1 MAQQQPK
8 ETDVIKRKLES
19 FAALQRKIDNQIER
33 LEQLKQTM
41 SSPSSPNLGSSGGGS
56 YDGVS
61 KIQRQVEKKDELDRK
76 IRELVVKE
84 SEIRKEL
91 EQLIEQLEKPDEQT
105 VLEMR
110 YLDRQNWWAICV
122 ALYGNRDD
130 YQNNGEKYLKR
141 TFKLHGSALQSLAR
155 AYNAIN

>member
-8 ETDVIKRKLES
+8 ETDAIKHKLES

-41 SSPSSPNLGSSGGGS
+41 GSPSSPNLGGGGGGS
-56 YDGVS
+56 SDGVS
-61 KIQRQVEKKDELDRK
+61 KIERQIEKKDKLDRK
-76 IRELVVKE
+76 IREMIGRE
-84 SEIRKEL
+84 SELRKEL
-91 EQLIEQLEKPDEQT
+91 ELLIEQLTKPDEQT

-110 YLDRQNWWAICV
+110 YLDRQNWWTICA

-130 YQNNGEKYLKR
+130 YQNGEKYLKR
-141 TFKLHGSALQSLAR
+141 TFKVHGSALQSLAR
-155 AYNAIN
+155 LYNATN